1 MSKMSDYITK
11 TTKPLIDSLGTEL
24 PAGNDPES
32 LRKLKEIT
40 SYVEAQRVAL
50 ATIKRRVD
58 VVVNERQSQLAG
70 EFNIKHL
77 NDAKQ
82 PTSTERERWVK
93 AHMADELANQKY
105 LDNLQDIIKGKVSLA
120 QSFLRS
126 IQLETE
132 AGNNNNQLR
141 SI

>member
-11 TTKPLIDSLGTEL
+11 VTKPLVESLGTEL
-24 PAGNDPES
+24 PSGNDPES

-40 SYVEAQRVAL
+40 AYVEAQRVAL

-58 VVVNERQSQLAG
+58 VVVNERQSELAG

-82 PTSTERERWVK
+82 PTATERERWVK
-93 AHMADELANQKY
+93 AHMAEELSNQKY
-105 LDNLQDIIKGKVSLA
+105 LDNLQDVIKGKVSLA

-132 AGNNNNQLR
+132 AGNNSNQLR
-141 SI
+141 SL

>member
-1 MSKMSDYITK
+1 MSKMGDYITK
-11 TTKPLIDSLGTEL
+11 TTKPLVDSLGTEL
-24 PAGNDPES
+24 PSGNDPES

>member
-1 MSKMSDYITK
+1 MSEMSDYITRV
-11 TTKPLIDSLGTEL
+11 TKPLTDSLGTEL
-24 PAGNDPES
+24 PSNNDPES

-58 VVVNERQSQLAG
+58 VVVNERQNELAG

-77 NDAKQ
+77 NDQKQ
-82 PTSTERERWVK
+82 PTSVERERWVK

-126 IQLETE
+126 MQLESE

>member
-1 MSKMSDYITK
+1 MSKMGDYITK
-11 TTKPLIDSLGTEL
+11 TTKPLVDSLGTEL
-24 PAGNDPES
+24 PSGNDPES

-77 NDAKQ
+77 DDAKQ